1 MAEYETDESLIERF
15 RGGSREAL
23 DQLMVRYKDRVR
35 RSARALY
42 LIGGDTEDLIQEGM
56 IGLFDAV
63 NSYDSGREASFATFA
78 GMCIKRQMYSA
89 VEASLR
95 KKNRPLNEALSLNAV
110 METEEGEGR
119 AQEHLFAMSAPA
131 GEDPAEEVI
140 GREETE
146 RLLVRIR
153 GSLSPFEREVF
164 EKMLTGADYLDIAGE
179 TGRSPKSVDNAM
191 QRIRVKIRKIL
202 QGGGTSWI

>member
-1 MAEYETDESLIERF
+1 
-15 RGGSREAL
+15 
-23 DQLMVRYKDRVR
+23 
-35 RSARALY
+35 
-42 LIGGDTEDLIQEGM
+42 
-56 IGLFDAV
+56 
-63 NSYDSGREASFATFA
+63 
-78 GMCIKRQMYSA
+78 MYSA

-202 QGGGTSWI
+202 QDPESGRS